1 MIIFSSPCEVI
12 TLEFVKDVLNS
23 FLEYLQIE
31 KNYSKYTVD
40 CYEKDIGIFMSFM
53 QEEQIQN
60 LQSVTYADAR
70 LFLTRLYEKQY
81 SKRSMSRKISCL
93 RTFYR
98 YLNREELVED
108 NPFALVTLP
117 KKEERNPRFLY
128 EEEIVKLFQMND
140 LTTSLGQRNQSLLE
154 LLYATGIRVSECA
167 SIKLSDID
175 FSLQTLLVYGK
186 GKKQRYVPFGC
197 YAKDALRVYIDN
209 GRKLLLKKAPSDTHS
224 LFLNYKGTPLT
235 DRGIRLVIDQ
245 LVKKTAEN
253 IHISPHVLRHTF
265 ATHMLNEGA
274 DLRTVQEML
283 GHEHLSTTQIY
294 THVTKDRLKAVYM
307 NHHPR
312 A

>member
-140 LTTSLGQRNQSLLE
+140 LTTPLGAVISL
-154 LLYATGIRVSECA
+154 Y
-167 SIKLSDID
+167 
-175 FSLQTLLVYGK
+175 
-186 GKKQRYVPFGC
+186 
-197 YAKDALRVYIDN
+197 
-209 GRKLLLKKAPSDTHS
+209 
-224 LFLNYKGTPLT
+224 
-235 DRGIRLVIDQ
+235 
-245 LVKKTAEN
+245 
-253 IHISPHVLRHTF
+253 
-265 ATHMLNEGA
+265 
-274 DLRTVQEML
+274 
-283 GHEHLSTTQIY
+283 
-294 THVTKDRLKAVYM
+294 
-307 NHHPR
+307 
-312 A
+312 